1 MKPAYLEYWSLDRP
15 PFSLTPDP
23 EMLYLSN
30 QHQECLMRLK
40 FAILSDKGGALVVSD
55 DAGAGKTSVLNK
67 LSSELRSDET
77 GEYRV
82 IFIDH
87 PTMTASQMIREIARQ
102 TGVEKPS
109 RDKITNLNR
118 IKERLTALRSEGG
131 RCVLIIDEGQMLA
144 DRPDILQELRILLN
158 LCLPEAFL
166 LTFILSGQK
175 PIEKA
180 IRKMPEFWQRLPVRF
195 FLGNLDLSDTGR
207 LIQHRLRMAGHPDG
221 AIFADDGYKG
231 IHRFSQGCPRVICSV
246 ADLAL
251 VIGHSVRASRIGFG
265 EVSRACADMTQS
277 GDAFHYFDFLQSF
290 DEQEAA
296 GPTSPTKIHLEK
308 NEVEALIGDWPFIP
322 SERGQVQRK
331 NGPRPNGSPR
341 TEVPAAADSIPDTDS
356 GSIDASS
363 GHNGQGLGT
372 PPGGGQDTCPECGA
386 KAAPD
391 QTLCQAC
398 GTDLYTLCMSCV
410 RPVPLST
417 ESCPWCSTGLTPSQ
431 TDAERDFI
439 QGLKILRLD
448 GNGLNRERILRRCTL
463 APNERPLF
471 VLPTKGLFRSSARFR
486 MRIRREQPAA
496 GRCGLVVSSDALNLL
511 TKDGVV
517 RIARDEV
524 TGTRVEKEKQGDR
537 IVDWRTMI
545 KIANGYFVL
554 SFPFPLEKRQAFARL
569 LSKYLQ
575 GADL

>member
-1 MKPAYLEYWSLDRP
+1 MKPAYLEYWSLNTP

-30 QHQECLMRLK
+30 QHRECLMRLK
-40 FAILSDKGGALVVSD
+40 FAILSNKGGALVVSD

-77 GEYRV
+77 EEYRV

-109 RDKITNLNR
+109 RDKITNLNK
-118 IKERLTALRSEGG
+118 IKEKLTAMRADGG

-144 DRPDILQELRILLN
+144 GRPDILQELRILLN
-158 LCLPEAFL
+158 LCVPEAFL
-166 LTFILSGQK
+166 LTFIFSGQK
-175 PIEKA
+175 PLEKA

-195 FLGNLDLSDTGR
+195 FLGNLDLSDTR
-207 LIQHRLRMAGHPDG
+207 LLIQHRLRMAGHPDG
-221 AIFADDGYKG
+221 TIFADDGYKG

-251 VIGHSVRASRIGFG
+251 VIGHSARASLIGFG
-265 EVSRACADMTQS
+265 EVSRACTDMTKS
-277 GDAFHYFDFLQSF
+277 GDAFHYFDFLKSF
-290 DEQEAA
+290 DEQEAEE
-296 GPTSPTKIHLEK
+296 PTPPGKIHLEK

-322 SERGQVQRK
+322 TDRSQAQGK
-331 NGPRPNGSPR
+331 NGPPSNGTSRSDGPI
-341 TEVPAAADSIPDTDS
+341 AADSTPGS
-356 GSIDASS
+356 GSINERP

-372 PPGGGQDTCPECGA
+372 PHGGGQDTCPECGA

-391 QTLCQAC
+391 HTLCQAC
-398 GTDLYTLCMSCV
+398 GTDLYTLCISCV
-410 RPVPLST
+410 RPVPASIDK
-417 ESCPWCSTGLTPSQ
+417 CPWCSTATKPTQ
-431 TDAERDFI
+431 TEAERDFI

-448 GNGLNRERILRRCTL
+448 ENGHSRERLLRRCTL

-486 MRIRREQPAA
+486 MRIKREQPAS
-496 GRCGLVVSSDALNLL
+496 GRCGLVVSNDSLTLL
-511 TKDGVV
+511 TRDKVV
-517 RIARDEV
+517 RIGRDEV
-524 TGTRVEKEKQGDR
+524 TGVRVEKEKQGDR
-537 IVDWRTMI
+537 VVDWRTMI

-554 SFPFPLEKRQAFARL
+554 SFPFPLEKRQVFARL
-569 LSKYLQ
+569 LSRYLQ
-575 GADL
+575 STGV